1 VSDELAEA
9 ELRSDAEYEQLASSQ
24 GPLPPESVYRKA
36 KWAIGEIDRLR
47 AVEKAA
53 AALVERLPH
62 DAYVAHGVDPVSRAI
77 VPGSCVKCDL
87 TEALFF

>member
-1 VSDELAEA
+1 MSDELAEA

-36 KWAIGEIDRLR
+36 KWAVGEIDRLR

-53 AALVERLPH
+53 AALVEHYGDDNPMPGELGRLLYVVLT
-62 DAYVAHGVDPVSRAI
+62 DALNGGRP
-77 VPGSCVKCDL
+77 
-87 TEALFF
+87 